1 MRMVFIGSKRF
12 FLLKAVFFYRPNVF
26 PSSYSLKFSLAV
38 VWFQNLLNSNTGC
51 NKLRY
56 ENMRKIQEMAWV
68 KIPQPWSIFSQSS
81 YILILL
87 CCYIIILLNFET
99 FLNFFFFDK
108 KISIWFATMGPGFE
122 YLIKIMTIEI
132 FFLFF
137 FGKKGECVAGCT
149 QLKTL

>member
-1 MRMVFIGSKRF
+1 LKIVVGFHWVKKIFSAKGS
-12 FLLKAVFFYRPNVF
+12 FFYRPNVF

-38 VWFQNLLNSNTGC
+38 VWFQNLLDSNTGC
-51 NKLRY
+51 NKLKY

-99 FLNFFFFDK
+99 FLNIFFWIKNFNLICHYGAWVWILNKNNDYKNFFF
-108 KISIWFATMGPGFE
+108 S
-122 YLIKIMTIEI
+122 
-132 FFLFF
+132 LFF
-137 FGKKGECVAGCT
+137 W
-149 QLKTL
+149 

>member
-1 MRMVFIGSKRF
+1 MIYIKGFHWVKKIFSA
-12 FLLKAVFFYRPNVF
+12 KASFFYRPNVF
-26 PSSYSLKFSLAV
+26 PSSCSLKFSLAA
-38 VWFQNLLNSNTGC
+38 VWFQNLLDSNTGC
-51 NKLRY
+51 NKLKY

-99 FLNFFFFDK
+99 FLNIFFFFFFDK

-122 YLIKIMTIEI
+122 YLIKIMTIKI
-132 FFLFF
+132 FFFSFF
-137 FGKKGECVAGCT
+137 W
-149 QLKTL
+149 